1 MSINQGERFSNE
13 EYLTR
18 NQVARALGTTL
29 IDDIWKDV
37 LTYRQAFMTTINLR
51 TVERNRLTI
60 VLTPKI
66 NDRIS
71 QLDRRLYRIQ
81 VRLNELSLEPSHKEP
96 IKYFLYRD
104 VLKTV
109 ASAYEIT
116 FNDNIVRELLENT
129 SSVFSPR
136 EMFLYDY
143 YHGLNFVTRDDER
156 GFDESLLAQV
166 GGLFNAPPLSSY
178 IYRTTEDKSAKQIS
192 VINNIYQ
199 HMPVNQIKD
208 AINDFYKFMAES
220 RLPVIVGSALILF
233 YLDYIKP
240 FEVHSELIAVLLAK
254 AFLAK
259 NELSLLA
266 PYLNFELIL
275 AKYKDAVSDIFN
287 ETRKSYDLT
296 YFISLLINIINES
309 LSEIEE
315 HLTYVATHELVS
327 EKEVYD
333 PPTEP
338 TKEETPTD
346 LFGYARVAER
356 ESRAPAPVFTPKP
369 GAVVLP
375 REDYNSAHI
384 TSEEANLGVGEL
396 PKTLSENDILRL
408 ERHLR
413 ESDPSLSRAEAFYF
427 ARHCTLGKYYTIN
440 DFKEVTGCAYETA
453 RTSMD
458 HLANSGYYRKEKFKN
473 KFIYTPTKKE

>member
-1 MSINQGERFSNE
+1 MSINQGERFSND

-18 NQVARALGTTL
+18 NQVAKALGTTL

-37 LTYRQAFMTTINLR
+37 LTYRQAFMTTITLR
-51 TVERNRLTI
+51 TVERNRLNI
-60 VLTPKI
+60 VLTPKV
-66 NDRIS
+66 NDRIN

-81 VRLNELSLEPSHKEP
+81 VRLNELSLQPLYKEP
-96 IKYFLYRD
+96 IKFLLYRD

-109 ASAYEIT
+109 AAAYDIT
-116 FNDNIVRELLENT
+116 FNDNIVTQLLENST
-129 SSVFSPR
+129 SVLSPR

-143 YHGLNFVTRDDER
+143 YHGLNVVTRDDNVVFNEA
-156 GFDESLLAQV
+156 LLAQV
-166 GGLFNAPPLSSY
+166 GSLFNAPPLSTY

-192 VINNIYQ
+192 VINNVVH

-208 AINDFYKFMAES
+208 AVNDFYKFMGES
-220 RLPVIVGSALILF
+220 RLPVIVNCALILF

-254 AFLAK
+254 AYLAK
-259 NELSLLA
+259 SELSLLS
-266 PYLNFELIL
+266 PYINFELIL

-287 ETRKSYDLT
+287 ETRKNYDLT
-296 YFISLLINIINES
+296 YFISFLINILNES
-309 LSEIEE
+309 LSEVEE
-315 HLTYVATHELVS
+315 HLTYVATHELIS

-333 PPTEP
+333 TPEEP
-338 TKEETPTD
+338 VKEEVPTD
-346 LFGYARVAER
+346 LFSYAKVAER
-356 ESRAPAPVFTPKP
+356 ESRAPAPVFTPKA

-375 REDYNSAHI
+375 REDNSAAHI
-384 TSEEANLGVGEL
+384 SSEEANLGVGEL

-413 ESDPSLSRAEAFYF
+413 ETDPSLSRAEAYYF

>member
-37 LTYRQAFMTTINLR
+37 ITYRQAFMTTINLR
-51 TVERNRLTI
+51 TVERNRLNI

-66 NDRIS
+66 NDRIN

-81 VRLNELSLEPSHKEP
+81 VRINELSLTPQHQEP
-96 IKYFLYRD
+96 IKYLLYRD

-109 ASAYEIT
+109 AAAYDIT

-129 SSVFSPR
+129 SSVLSPR

-143 YHGLNFVTRDDER
+143 YHGLNTVTNDKNRP
-156 GFDESLLAQV
+156 FDEALLAQV
-166 GGLFNAPPLSSY
+166 GALFNAPPLSTY

-192 VINNIYQ
+192 VINNIVH

-208 AINDFYKFMAES
+208 AINDFYKFMS
-220 RLPVIVGSALILF
+220 DNQLPVIVGSALILF

-240 FEVHSELIAVLLAK
+240 FEVHSEIIAVLLAK
-254 AFLAK
+254 AYLAK
-259 NELSLLA
+259 SELSLLA
-266 PYLNFELIL
+266 PYINFELIL
-275 AKYKDAVSDIFN
+275 AKYKDSVSDIFN
-287 ETRKSYDLT
+287 ETRKNYDLT
-296 YFISLLINIINES
+296 YFISLLINILNES
-309 LSEIEE
+309 LTEVEN
-315 HLTYVATHELVS
+315 HLTYVATHELIS

-333 PPTEP
+333 EP
-338 TKEETPTD
+338 EEVKEEAPTD
-346 LFGYARVAER
+346 LFSYAKVAER

-375 REDYNSAHI
+375 REESGVAHI

-413 ESDPSLSRAEAFYF
+413 ETDPSLSRAETYYF